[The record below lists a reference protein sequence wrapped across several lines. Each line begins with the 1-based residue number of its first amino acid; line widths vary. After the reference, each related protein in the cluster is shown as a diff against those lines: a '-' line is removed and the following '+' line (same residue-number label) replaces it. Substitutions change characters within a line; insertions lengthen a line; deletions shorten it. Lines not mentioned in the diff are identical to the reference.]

1 MVAGL
6 LTFGFSDLAVAQ
18 KKSNGQKNSAPATEQ
33 VEAQQQPVADTT
45 QPAVDS
51 TANQQEVKEEA
62 PAETGDQQQPEKDKK
77 KTTFRESIKKQ
88 FIDGGPEFMGIVL
101 IILLIGMAISIERI
115 IYLTM
120 ADTNSK
126 KLLKRVE
133 EKMKNGDVEGAKQ
146 ICKDTRG
153 PVASIF
159 TQGLIRYQ
167 DGQSLDEVEKA
178 IVSYGSVE
186 GGKLE
191 SGLSWI
197 GLCISLAPMFGF
209 MGTVIGMIQAFD
221 DIAAEGDM
229 SPTVVASGMKVALLT
244 TVFGLIA
251 AIILQIFFNFIAS
264 KIEGI
269 VNDMEDASVS
279 FMDILA
285 KYNK

>member
-1 MVAGL
+1 MKKLIAFLMIAGL
-6 LTFGFSDLAVAQ
+6 FTFGISNLVVAQ
-18 KKSNGQKNSAPATEQ
+18 EEQAQTEQ
-33 VEAQQQPVADTT
+33 TEQTVVPEQTPAPVETVEEVVPV
-45 QPAVDS
+45 Q
-51 TANQQEVKEEA
+51 NEA
-62 PAETGDQQQPEKDKK
+62 APV
-77 KTTFRESIKKQ
+77 TFRESIKKQ
-88 FIDGGPEFMGIVL
+88 FIDGGPGFMGIVL
-101 IILLIGMAISIERI
+101 VILLIGMAISIERI

-126 KLLKRVE
+126 KLLAGVE
-133 EKMKNGDVEGAKQ
+133 EKMKSGDVEGAKQ
-146 ICKDTRG
+146 LCKDTRG

-178 IVSYGSVE
+178 LVSYGAVSA
-186 GGKLE
+186 GKLE

-221 DIAAEGDM
+221 AIAAAGDM

-251 AIILQIFFNFIAS
+251 AIILQIFFNFIVS

-269 VNDMEDASVS
+269 TNDMENASIS

>member
-1 MVAGL
+1 MKKLIALFAIVGFM
-6 LTFGFSDLAVAQ
+6 TFGISNLIAQ
-18 KKSNGQKNSAPATEQ
+18 EGQAQPEEATTEQ
-33 VEAQQQPVADTT
+33 VAETVA
-45 QPAVDS
+45 PAV
-51 TANQQEVKEEA
+51 EEA
-62 PAETGDQQQPEKDKK
+62 TTDLTPTDEGPM
-77 KTTFRESIKKQ
+77 TFRESIKKQ
-88 FIDGGPEFMGIVL
+88 FIDGGPGFMGIVL
-101 IILLIGMAISIERI
+101 VILLLGMAISIERI

-126 KLLKRVE
+126 KLLAGVE
-133 EKMKNGDVEGAKQ
+133 EKMKAGDIEGAKQ
-146 ICKDTRG
+146 LCKDTRG
-153 PVASIF
+153 PIASIF

-167 DGQSLDEVEKA
+167 DGQSLEEVEKSL
-178 IVSYGSVE
+178 VSYGAVSA
-186 GGKLE
+186 GKLE

-221 DIAAEGDM
+221 DIAAAGDM

-251 AIILQIFFNFIAS
+251 AIILQIFFNLIAS

-269 VNDMEDASVS
+269 TNDMENASIS

-285 KYNK
+285 KYNNK

>member
-1 MVAGL
+1 MVAGFM
-6 LTFGFSDLAVAQ
+6 TFGISNLVLAQDQQAQ
-18 KKSNGQKNSAPATEQ
+18 PEATEQ
-33 VEAQQQPVADTT
+33 TVAPEEAAPVEAVEAVEEEIAQAPVA
-45 QPAVDS
+45 
-51 TANQQEVKEEA
+51 EEA
-62 PAETGDQQQPEKDKK
+62 P
-77 KTTFRESIKKQ
+77 TTFRESIKKQ
-88 FIDGGPEFMGIVL
+88 FIDGGPGFMGIVL
-101 IILLIGMAISIERI
+101 IILLIGMAIAIERI
-115 IYLTM
+115 IYLTL
-120 ADTNSK
+120 ATANSE
-126 KLLKRVE
+126 KLLKGIE

-146 ICKDTRG
+146 LCKDTRG

-167 DGQSLDEVEKA
+167 DGQSLEEVEKA
-178 IVSYGSVE
+178 LVSYGSVA

-209 MGTVIGMIQAFD
+209 MGTVIGMIKAFD
-221 DIAAEGDM
+221 DIAAAGDM
-229 SPTVVASGMKVALLT
+229 SPTIVASGMKVALLT

-269 VNDMEDASVS
+269 TNDMENASIS

-285 KYNK
+285 KYNNK

>member
-6 LTFGFSDLAVAQ
+6 FTFGISNLVVAQ
-18 KKSNGQKNSAPATEQ
+18 EEQAQTEQTEQ
-33 VEAQQQPVADTT
+33 VAPET
-45 QPAVDS
+45 PAVE
-51 TANQQEVKEEA
+51 TVQEEVA
-62 PAETGDQQQPEKDKK
+62 PAVQDEAAPL
-77 KTTFRESIKKQ
+77 TFRESIKKQ
-88 FIDGGPEFMGIVL
+88 FIDGGPAFMGIVL
-101 IILLIGMAISIERI
+101 VILLLGMAISIERI
-115 IYLTM
+115 IYLTL
-120 ADTNSK
+120 ATANSD
-126 KLLKRVE
+126 KLLKGIE
-133 EKMKNGDVEGAKQ
+133 EKMKNHDIEGAKQ
-146 ICKDTRG
+146 LCKDTRG

-167 DGQSLDEVEKA
+167 DGQSLEEVEKS
-178 IVSYGSVE
+178 IVSYGSVA

-221 DIAAEGDM
+221 DIAAAGDM
-229 SPTVVASGMKVALLT
+229 SPTIVASGMKVALLT

-264 KIEGI
+264 KIESI
-269 VNDMEDASVS
+269 VNDMENASIS

-285 KYNK
+285 KYNNK

>member
-1 MVAGL
+1 MKKLIAFLMVAGL
-6 LTFGFSDLAVAQ
+6 MTFGFSNLVVAQ
-18 KKSNGQKNSAPATEQ
+18 EEQAQTEQ
-33 VEAQQQPVADTT
+33 TEQTVAPEQPEVAPVETVEEVT
-45 QPAVDS
+45 PAVDN
-51 TANQQEVKEEA
+51 AAK
-62 PAETGDQQQPEKDKK
+62 PA
-77 KTTFRESIKKQ
+77 TFRESIKKQ
-88 FIDGGPEFMGIVL
+88 FIDGGPAFMGIVL

-115 IYLTM
+115 IYLTL
-120 ADTNSK
+120 ASANSK
-126 KLLKRVE
+126 KLLAGIE
-133 EKMKNGDVEGAKQ
+133 AKMKNGDVEGAKQ
-146 ICKDTRG
+146 LCKDTRG

-178 IVSYGSVE
+178 IVSYGSVA

-221 DIAAEGDM
+221 DIAAAGDM
-229 SPTVVASGMKVALLT
+229 SPQIVASGMKVALLT

-264 KIEGI
+264 KIENI
-269 VNDMEDASVS
+269 VNDMEDASIS

-285 KYNK
+285 KYNNK

>member
-1 MVAGL
+1 MKKLIAFLMVAGL
-6 LTFGFSDLAVAQ
+6 MTFGFSNLVVAQ
-18 KKSNGQKNSAPATEQ
+18 DEQAQTEQTEQTVAPEQTEVAPAAAETVQ
-33 VEAQQQPVADTT
+33 DIT
-45 QPAVDS
+45 PAVQND
-51 TANQQEVKEEA
+51 AK
-62 PAETGDQQQPEKDKK
+62 P
-77 KTTFRESIKKQ
+77 TTFRESIKKQ
-88 FIDGGPEFMGIVL
+88 FIDGGPAFMGIVL

-115 IYLTM
+115 IYLTL
-120 ADTNSK
+120 ATANSK
-126 KLLKRVE
+126 KLLAGIE
-133 EKMKNGDVEGAKQ
+133 AKMKNGDVEGAKKL
-146 ICKDTRG
+146 CKETRG

-167 DGQSLDEVEKA
+167 DGQSLEEVEKA
-178 IVSYGSVE
+178 IVSYGSVA

-221 DIAAEGDM
+221 DIAAAGDM

-251 AIILQIFFNFIAS
+251 AIILQIFFNFIAA
-264 KIEGI
+264 KIESI
-269 VNDMEDASVS
+269 VNDMEDASIS

-285 KYNK
+285 KYNNK

>member
-1 MVAGL
+1 MKKLIAFLMVAGL
-6 LTFGFSDLAVAQ
+6 FTFGVSNLVVAQ
-18 KKSNGQKNSAPATEQ
+18 EEQAQTEQTEQ
-33 VEAQQQPVADTT
+33 VVAPET
-45 QPAVDS
+45 PAVE
-51 TANQQEVKEEA
+51 TVQEEVAPAVQEEA
-62 PAETGDQQQPEKDKK
+62 APV
-77 KTTFRESIKKQ
+77 TFRESIKKQ
-88 FIDGGPEFMGIVL
+88 FIDGGPAFMGIVL

-115 IYLTM
+115 IYLTL
-120 ADTNSK
+120 ATANSE
-126 KLLKRVE
+126 KLLKGIE
-133 EKMKNGDVEGAKQ
+133 DKMKNGDVEGAKQ
-146 ICKDTRG
+146 LCKDTRG

-167 DGQSLDEVEKA
+167 DGQSLEEVEKSL
-178 IVSYGSVE
+178 VSYGSVA

-209 MGTVIGMIQAFD
+209 MGTVLGMIKAFD
-221 DIAAEGDM
+221 DIAAAGDM
-229 SPTVVASGMKVALLT
+229 SPTIVASGMKVALLT

-269 VNDMEDASVS
+269 VNDMENASIS

-285 KYNK
+285 KYNNK

>member
-1 MVAGL
+1 MKKLIAFLMVAGL
-6 LTFGFSDLAVAQ
+6 MTFGISNLVVAQ
-18 KKSNGQKNSAPATEQ
+18 QNEQAQTEQTEQNVAPEQPQAAPA
-33 VEAQQQPVADTT
+33 A
-45 QPAVDS
+45 
-51 TANQQEVKEEA
+51 
-62 PAETGDQQQPEKDKK
+62 AETTKDITPATQNEAKPA
-77 KTTFRESIKKQ
+77 TFREVIKKQ
-88 FIDGGPEFMGIVL
+88 FIDGGPAFMGIVL

-115 IYLTM
+115 IYLTL
-120 ADTNSK
+120 ATANSK
-126 KLLKRVE
+126 KLLAGIE
-133 EKMKNGDVEGAKQ
+133 AKMKNHDVEGAKNL
-146 ICKDTRG
+146 CKNTRG

-178 IVSYGSVE
+178 IVSYGSVA

-221 DIAAEGDM
+221 DIAAAGDM
-229 SPTVVASGMKVALLT
+229 SPQIVAQGMKVALLT

-251 AIILQIFFNFIAS
+251 AIILQIFFNFIAA
-264 KIEGI
+264 KIESI
-269 VNDMEDASVS
+269 VNDMEDASIS

-285 KYNK
+285 KYNNK

>member
-1 MVAGL
+1 MKKLIAFLMVAGL
-6 LTFGFSDLAVAQ
+6 MTFGFSNLVVAQ
-18 KKSNGQKNSAPATEQ
+18 EEQAQTEQ
-33 VEAQQQPVADTT
+33 TEQTVAPEQPEVAPVETVEEVT
-45 QPAVDS
+45 PAVDN
-51 TANQQEVKEEA
+51 AAK
-62 PAETGDQQQPEKDKK
+62 PA
-77 KTTFRESIKKQ
+77 TFRESIKKQ
-88 FIDGGPEFMGIVL
+88 FIDGGPAFMGIVL

-115 IYLTM
+115 IYLTL
-120 ADTNSK
+120 ASANSK
-126 KLLKRVE
+126 KLLAGIE
-133 EKMKNGDVEGAKQ
+133 AKMKNGDVEGAKQ
-146 ICKDTRG
+146 LCKDTRG

-178 IVSYGSVE
+178 IVSYGSVA

-221 DIAAEGDM
+221 DIAAAGDM
-229 SPTVVASGMKVALLT
+229 SPQIVASGMKVALLT

-251 AIILQIFFNFIAS
+251 AIILQIFFNFIAA
-264 KIEGI
+264 KIESI
-269 VNDMEDASVS
+269 VNDMEDASIS

-285 KYNK
+285 KYNNK

>member
-6 LTFGFSDLAVAQ
+6 FTFGVSNLVVAQ
-18 KKSNGQKNSAPATEQ
+18 DEQVQTEQTEQTVAPEQTPAPVETVEEVAPATTD
-33 VEAQQQPVADTT
+33 EA
-45 QPAVDS
+45 
-51 TANQQEVKEEA
+51 A
-62 PAETGDQQQPEKDKK
+62 PL
-77 KTTFRESIKKQ
+77 TFREVIKKQ
-88 FIDGGPEFMGIVL
+88 FIEGGPSFMGIVL
-101 IILLIGMAISIERI
+101 VILLIGMAISIERI
-115 IYLTM
+115 IYLTL
-120 ADTNSK
+120 ATANSQ
-126 KLLKRVE
+126 KLLAGVE
-133 EKMKNGDVEGAKQ
+133 AKIKNGDVEGAKQ
-146 ICKDTRG
+146 LCKDTRG

-167 DGQSLDEVEKA
+167 DGQSLEEVEKA
-178 IVSYGSVE
+178 LVSYGSVA

-209 MGTVIGMIQAFD
+209 MGTVIGMIKAFD
-221 DIAAEGDM
+221 DIAAAGDM

-251 AIILQIFFNFIAS
+251 AIIRQIFFNFIAS
-264 KIEGI
+264 KIESI
-269 VNDMEDASVS
+269 VNDMEDASIS

>member
-1 MVAGL
+1 MKKLIAFLMVAGL
-6 LTFGFSDLAVAQ
+6 FTFGISNLVVAQ
-18 KKSNGQKNSAPATEQ
+18 EEQPQTEQTEQ
-33 VEAQQQPVADTT
+33 VVAPEETPAAEPVVEEVAPVAQAQD
-45 QPAVDS
+45 
-51 TANQQEVKEEA
+51 EA
-62 PAETGDQQQPEKDKK
+62 PV
-77 KTTFRESIKKQ
+77 TFRESIKKQ
-88 FIDGGPEFMGIVL
+88 FIDGGPGFMGIVL
-101 IILLIGMAISIERI
+101 VILLIGMAISIERI
-115 IYLTM
+115 IYLTL
-120 ADTNSK
+120 ATANSE
-126 KLLKRVE
+126 KLLKGIE
-133 EKMKNGDVEGAKQ
+133 DKMKNGDVEGAKQ
-146 ICKDTRG
+146 LCKDTRG

-167 DGQSLDEVEKA
+167 DGQSLDQVEKS
-178 IVSYGSVE
+178 IVSYGSVA

-221 DIAAEGDM
+221 DIAAAGDM
-229 SPTVVASGMKVALLT
+229 SPTIVASGMKVALLT

-264 KIEGI
+264 KIESI
-269 VNDMEDASVS
+269 VNDMENSSIS